1 MPCASEALG
10 LSPVALLI
18 LTYLQVQTYL
28 GSLRLPRL
36 SPQTDSSHNFRAAPQ
51 TDLVTSACMLSSECS
66 VPGRSACPIYL
77 WFYVGALKAAFVSSF
92 SGITHFITYISAA
105 CAFITRDQP
114 LSSPRQLSAQARS
127 HSQIQGTSTTYNYLS
142 SAGGRS
148 RLPFEDVLIHEFLAL
163 LMDFRFKVSV
173 TVMGASR
180 FRVGYSTLQECA
192 RT

>member
-18 LTYLQVQTYL
+18 LTYLRVQTYV
-28 GSLRLPRL
+28 GSLRPPRL
-36 SPQTDSSHNFRAAPQ
+36 SPQTDSSHNCNFRAAPQ
-51 TDLVTSACMLSSECS
+51 TDLVTSACMLSCECLCLDT
-66 VPGRSACPIYL
+66 CPIYL
-77 WFYVGALKAAFVSSF
+77 WFYVGALKAAFIISSF

-127 HSQIQGTSTTYNYLS
+127 HSHIQSTSTTYLS

-148 RLPFEDVLIHEFLAL
+148 RLPFEDVL
-163 LMDFRFKVSV
+163 KS
-173 TVMGASR
+173 ASIR
-180 FRVGYSTLQECA
+180 LQRLDNWHVAPHDDCSSLGIVCLPP
-192 RT
+192 TDH